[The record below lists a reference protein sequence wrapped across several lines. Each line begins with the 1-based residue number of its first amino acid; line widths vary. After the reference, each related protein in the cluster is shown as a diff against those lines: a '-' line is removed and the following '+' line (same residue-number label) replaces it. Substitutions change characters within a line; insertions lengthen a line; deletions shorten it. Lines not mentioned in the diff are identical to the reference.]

1 MLLHR
6 LLDAKQVLFVWGK
19 RPQRQ
24 CQTNQNQGK
33 RAHFEGCDKFCWV
46 DLIGGSWRTWIRK
59 PRNPETLNT
68 ASRRQECNT
77 TKAVRLWEG
86 KRFVILLLCSN
97 LLNWLGIIRIWTW
110 VNAAYPQ
117 TINSTFNCSRCQQHL
132 KHVSSASNRE
142 GSSLCRQIA
151 IELTTHCRIDS
162 ARTKLTIWSS
172 SCSKL
177 CKH

>member
-1 MLLHR
+1 MPDESKPRKTCPLR
-6 LLDAKQVLFVWGK
+6 GMRQVLLGRSNWWK
-19 RPQRQ
+19 LE
-24 CQTNQNQGK
+24 NMNK
-33 RAHFEGCDKFCWV
+33 E
-46 DLIGGSWRTWIRK
+46 

-68 ASRRQECNT
+68 ASLRQECNT
-77 TKAVRLWEG
+77 TKAVRLWDG